1 MPYFHQALAR
11 DAEAAIAAMKQQAE
25 TARALHA
32 RAELLRHMVTT
43 ARKFA
48 DRPASEAIEGVVR
61 EWMDAW
67 GLDRAEWPH
76 LAREMEVFTAAIRAF
91 VAGPSEGRDAAVHE
105 TFAALEAAFVA
116 AGTTLADEMAW
127 RSQCAHGW
135 WGAISPEPANLKGA
149 KPRPA
154 VPPVDSAR
162 PFWESGCAD
171 FCR

>member
-1 MPYFHQALAR
+1 MPTFIEALTR
-11 DAEAAIAAMKQQAE
+11 EAEAAVARMKAEAIA
-25 TARALHA
+25 ARALHA

-48 DRPASEAIEGVVR
+48 DRPKAEAVDLVVR

-67 GLDRAEWPH
+67 GLDRADWPH
-76 LAREMEVFTAAIRAF
+76 LARDMEAFTGAIRAF
-91 VAGPSEGRDAAVHE
+91 AAESTPANDAAVHE

-116 AGTTLADEMAW
+116 LGTTLADEMAW

-135 WGAISPEPANLKGA
+135 WGAVSPEPAGLKGA

-154 VPPVDSAR
+154 VPPLDPAK
-162 PFWESGCAD
+162 PFWQSGCAE